1 MMQRKRLT
9 PIQSRE
15 SARRAKRAFREAYL
29 GFHNSSEGVGDGG
42 EQVGDV
48 GHDYGVSPAD
58 VRAERDKKPWADG
71 SESEEAYLDEG
82 EGFKMGEAKLGEA
95 YLDEAL
101 KRCGFKMAFRN
112 KSGGRTFENE
122 AGRRIF
128 VSKQGE
134 AYSKGKDGAKTYYAN
149 ESEIMAAHA
158 KRESVRTFFR
168 RLNREV

>member
-9 PIQSRE
+9 PKQSRE
-15 SARRAKRAFREAYL
+15 SARRAKRAFLEAYL
-29 GFHNSSEGVGDGG
+29 GFGNSSEGVGDGG

-58 VRAERDKKPWADG
+58 VTAERDKKPWADG
-71 SESEEAYLDEG
+71 SEAEGYKMDEG
-82 EGFKMGEAKLGEA
+82 EAHLGEA

-112 KSGGRTFENE
+112 KSGGRTFEDE
-122 AGRRIF
+122 SGRRVF

-134 AYSKGKDGAKTYYAN
+134 AYSKGKDGSKTYYAN